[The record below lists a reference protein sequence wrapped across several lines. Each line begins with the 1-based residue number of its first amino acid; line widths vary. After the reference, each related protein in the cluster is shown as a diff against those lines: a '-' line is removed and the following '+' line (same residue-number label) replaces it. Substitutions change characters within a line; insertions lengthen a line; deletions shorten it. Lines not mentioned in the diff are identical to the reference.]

1 MKYDELFGDI
11 HTLALLY
18 DREII
23 YTDVY
28 SNVFAKY
35 YDTLP
40 RESFECDNY
49 LDEAYCCGKRVLE
62 LCCGTGRLTTIF
74 AKKGFVVDGVDISK
88 DMLTILEEK
97 RRGLPKS
104 VARNLN
110 IICDD
115 VFSYCPQSEKYD
127 FVFLPA
133 TTICILSEQDELI
146 AKLFRNISAMLKP
159 TGSFMFD
166 MRCYGTNMENKCSE
180 LFLSTVRIDEKPA
193 MVLMQENLQYDIS
206 RAIGNFYLEVVEGNG
221 YVKRYITTTNKRMV
235 SIDDLSES
243 IMNAGLYLH
252 RKTTI
257 VAGMNSIDL
266 FTLKKVEN

>member
-74 AKKGFVVDGVDISK
+74 AKKA
-88 DMLTILEEK
+88 L
-97 RRGLPKS
+97 
-104 VARNLN
+104 
-110 IICDD
+110 
-115 VFSYCPQSEKYD
+115 
-127 FVFLPA
+127 
-133 TTICILSEQDELI
+133 
-146 AKLFRNISAMLKP
+146 
-159 TGSFMFD
+159 
-166 MRCYGTNMENKCSE
+166 
-180 LFLSTVRIDEKPA
+180 
-193 MVLMQENLQYDIS
+193 
-206 RAIGNFYLEVVEGNG
+206 
-221 YVKRYITTTNKRMV
+221 
-235 SIDDLSES
+235 
-243 IMNAGLYLH
+243 
-252 RKTTI
+252 
-257 VAGMNSIDL
+257 
-266 FTLKKVEN
+266 